1 MNSKKKESSQK
12 PKQKQEKKNNNN
24 KISNEK
30 EKLESNNE
38 SLNSTYNIL
47 RINCIENIPSSIE
60 DIFTLKELNLLALCR
75 SDNTIEIWT
84 TNSWVQLF
92 KFPGFKNI
100 QTRRIWMTYK
110 SASNIIE
117 NENIFNNLRLF
128 TIGLNG
134 YFIEWSFET
143 LLPKYTYQNNG
154 GAIWD
159 FKIKNKL
166 CLLASDDGAVRIIQI
181 KKNEEPFIVKQFEK
195 SRSKILSIC
204 FENSTNNI
212 FYTGHS
218 NGVINKWDLK
228 IGKILTTVNTN
239 INIKNN
245 EEKNLIWSICS
256 INTKYLF
263 AGDSNGHLLI
273 LDMQIGNITQEIKE
287 HNGDILTI
295 CFNNNLEKPII
306 YYSGVDSLI
315 GCIKFDKKNNNFIFA
330 SSFRGQSHDVNT
342 LSLIDDDKLLSGG
355 KTTDI
360 CIYHLLNGGNLYQKY
375 DKKVN
380 TNIKRHISPFEHKI
394 NYYIT
399 NPNKDKIFYILH
411 QKSDYVDLWNVNM
424 NNQINT
430 FVAKIYK
437 SKKVEGNI
445 ISSNISFDAK
455 IMAISYEKIIVV
467 FKYVL
472 NSNEIKKIG
481 IIKHQAN
488 YIYINTKYQI
498 IFLSQKENKL
508 FVFDLTEKEGNNNK
522 YELTENKTI
531 QLPKNSEISMSHILN
546 INNLNKNDINKNQLI
561 LSSNYNENNNMA
573 IYSTL
578 NKQLYCISL
587 NDNLCES
594 LPHPDK
600 YITKISFSS
609 DNKTIILIDENNYI
623 YLIEIATKKF
633 DDWTNK
639 RIKSEDYPLNY
650 IKWYN
655 KIFGIC
661 PLEPNKYIL
670 YTDYNYIILDTK
682 KEIPPQCIIEKNKM
696 DKYIYS
702 DFDKLIKEYHRI
714 LFEEEYKPD
723 NPLAKENKSIF
734 LPVDTNKEKNIF
746 NLQNNNFKITTRFNS
761 IMLMKMI
768 SNGEDNNEEKE
779 KYLLVI
785 ENDWNN
791 IVKSFPGAL
800 VKHRYGQ

>member
-1 MNSKKKESSQK
+1 MKNKRKNSSQK
-12 PKQKQEKKNNNN
+12 PKQNQDKKTNN

-30 EKLESNNE
+30 EKLEPINE
-38 SLNSTYNIL
+38 SIIFTYNIL

>member
-1 MNSKKKESSQK
+1 MKNKRKNSSQK
-12 PKQKQEKKNNNN
+12 PKQNQDKKTNN

-30 EKLESNNE
+30 EKLEPINE
-38 SLNSTYNIL
+38 SIIFTYNIL

-702 DFDKLIKEYHRI
+702 DFEKLIKEYHRI

>member
-1 MNSKKKESSQK
+1 MNSQKKESSQK

-84 TNSWVQLF
+84 TNSWIQLC
-92 KFPGFKNI
+92 KFPGLKNI
-100 QTRRIWMTYK
+100 QTRRIWMIYK
-110 SASNIIE
+110 STSPIND
-117 NENIFNNLRLF
+117 NIFNNLRLF

-143 LLPKYTYQNNG
+143 LLPKYTYQNTG

-181 KKNEEPFIVKQFEK
+181 KKNEEPFIIKQFEK

-218 NGVINKWDLK
+218 NGVINKWNLK
-228 IGKILTTVNTN
+228 TGQILTTINTGLN
-239 INIKNN
+239 TKNK

-256 INTKYLF
+256 INTQYLF
-263 AGDSNGHLLI
+263 AGDSNGRLLV
-273 LDMQIGNITQEIKE
+273 LDMQVGNITQEIKE

-295 CFNNNLEKPII
+295 CFNNNLEQPII

-315 GCIKFDKKNNNFIFA
+315 GCIKFDKKNNNFIFV

-342 LSLIDDDKLLSGG
+342 LSLVDNNILLSGG
-355 KTTDI
+355 NTTDI
-360 CIYHLLNGGNLYQKY
+360 CIYHLFNGGNLYQKY
-375 DKKVN
+375 EKKVN
-380 TNIKRHISPFEHKI
+380 TNIKRHISPFEHRI
-394 NYYIT
+394 NYFVT
-399 NPNKDKIFYILH
+399 EPNKDKIFFILH
-411 QKSDYVDLWNVNM
+411 QKLDYVDLWNVNM

-437 SKKVEGNI
+437 SKNVEGNI

-455 IMAISYEKIIVV
+455 IIAISYDKIIVV
-467 FKYVL
+467 FKYDL
-472 NSNEIKKIG
+472 NLNEIKKIG
-481 IIKHQAN
+481 KIKHQAN

-508 FVFDLTEKEGNNNK
+508 FIYDLNEKEENNK
-522 YELTENKTI
+522 YELTENKNI
-531 QLPKNSEISMSHILN
+531 QLPKINEINISHILN
-546 INNLNKNDINKNQLI
+546 INNDNKNQLI
-561 LSSNYNENNNMA
+561 LNSNYNEKNNML

-578 NKQLYCISL
+578 NKQLYSIDL
-587 NDNLCES
+587 NDNLYES

-600 YITKISFSS
+600 YITKISFST

-623 YLIEIATKKF
+623 YLIDIATKKF
-633 DDWTNK
+633 DNWTNK
-639 RIKSEDYPLNY
+639 RIKNEDYPLNY

-670 YTDYNYIILDTK
+670 YTDYNYIIFDTQ

-702 DFDKLIKEYHRI
+702 DFERLIKEYHRI
-714 LFEEEYKPD
+714 LFEEEYRPN
-723 NPLAKENKSIF
+723 NPLVKENKSIF
-734 LPVDTNKEKNIF
+734 LPVEINREKNYF
-746 NLQNNNFKITTRFNS
+746 NLQNNNFKITSRFNS

-768 SNGEDNNEEKE
+768 SKEEGNNEEKD

-800 VKHRYGQ
+800 VKYNYGQ

>member
-1 MNSKKKESSQK
+1 MNSQKKESSQK

-38 SLNSTYNIL
+38 SINSTYNIL

-84 TNSWVQLF
+84 TNSWIQLC
-92 KFPGFKNI
+92 KFPGLKNI
-100 QTRRIWMTYK
+100 QTRRIWMIYK
-110 SASNIIE
+110 STSPIND
-117 NENIFNNLRLF
+117 NIFNNLRLF

-143 LLPKYTYQNNG
+143 LLPKYTYQNTG

-181 KKNEEPFIVKQFEK
+181 KKNEEPFIIKQFEK

-218 NGVINKWDLK
+218 NGVINKWNLK
-228 IGKILTTVNTN
+228 TGQILTTINTGLN
-239 INIKNN
+239 TKNK

-256 INTKYLF
+256 INTQYLF
-263 AGDSNGHLLI
+263 AGDSNGRLLV
-273 LDMQIGNITQEIKE
+273 LDMQVGNITQEIKE

-295 CFNNNLEKPII
+295 CFNNNLEQPII

-315 GCIKFDKKNNNFIFA
+315 GCIKFDKKNNNFIFV

-342 LSLIDDDKLLSGG
+342 LSLVDNNILLSGG
-355 KTTDI
+355 NTTDI
-360 CIYHLLNGGNLYQKY
+360 CIYHLFNGGNLYQKY
-375 DKKVN
+375 EKKVN
-380 TNIKRHISPFEHKI
+380 TNIKRHISPFEHRI
-394 NYYIT
+394 NYFVT
-399 NPNKDKIFYILH
+399 EPNKDKIFFILH
-411 QKSDYVDLWNVNM
+411 QKLDYVDLWNVNM

-437 SKKVEGNI
+437 SKNVEGNI

-455 IMAISYEKIIVV
+455 IIAISYDKIIVV
-467 FKYVL
+467 FKYDL
-472 NSNEIKKIG
+472 NLNEIKKIG
-481 IIKHQAN
+481 KIKHQAN

-508 FVFDLTEKEGNNNK
+508 FIYDLNEKEENNK
-522 YELTENKTI
+522 YELTENKNI
-531 QLPKNSEISMSHILN
+531 QLPKINEINISHILN
-546 INNLNKNDINKNQLI
+546 INNDNKNQLI
-561 LSSNYNENNNMA
+561 LNSNYNEKNNML

-578 NKQLYCISL
+578 NKQLYSIDL
-587 NDNLCES
+587 NDNLYES

-600 YITKISFSS
+600 YITKISFST

-623 YLIEIATKKF
+623 YLIDIATKKF
-633 DDWTNK
+633 DNWTNK
-639 RIKSEDYPLNY
+639 RIKNEDYPLNY

-670 YTDYNYIILDTK
+670 YTDYNYIIFDTQ

-702 DFDKLIKEYHRI
+702 DFERLIKEYHRI
-714 LFEEEYKPD
+714 LFEEEYRPN
-723 NPLAKENKSIF
+723 NPLVKENKSIF
-734 LPVDTNKEKNIF
+734 LPVEINREKNYF
-746 NLQNNNFKITTRFNS
+746 NLQNNNFKITSRFNS

-768 SNGEDNNEEKE
+768 SKEEGNNEEKD

-800 VKHRYGQ
+800 VKYNYGQ

>member
-1 MNSKKKESSQK
+1 MNSQKKESSQK

-84 TNSWVQLF
+84 TNSWIQLC
-92 KFPGFKNI
+92 KFPGLKNI
-100 QTRRIWMTYK
+100 QTRRIWMIYK
-110 SASNIIE
+110 STSPIND
-117 NENIFNNLRLF
+117 NIFNNLRLF

-143 LLPKYTYQNNG
+143 LLPKYTYQNTG

-181 KKNEEPFIVKQFEK
+181 KKNEEPFIIKQFEK

-218 NGVINKWDLK
+218 NGVINKWNLK
-228 IGKILTTVNTN
+228 TGQILTTINTGLN
-239 INIKNN
+239 TKNK

-256 INTKYLF
+256 INTQYLF
-263 AGDSNGHLLI
+263 AGDSNGRLLV
-273 LDMQIGNITQEIKE
+273 LDMQVGNITQEIKE

-295 CFNNNLEKPII
+295 CFNNNLEQPII

-315 GCIKFDKKNNNFIFA
+315 GCIKFDKKNNNFIFV

-342 LSLIDDDKLLSGG
+342 LSLVDNNILLSGG
-355 KTTDI
+355 NTTDI
-360 CIYHLLNGGNLYQKY
+360 CIYHLFNGGNLYQKY
-375 DKKVN
+375 EKKVN
-380 TNIKRHISPFEHKI
+380 TNIKRHISPFEHRI
-394 NYYIT
+394 NYFVT
-399 NPNKDKIFYILH
+399 EPNKDKIFFILH
-411 QKSDYVDLWNVNM
+411 QKLDYVDLWNVNM

-437 SKKVEGNI
+437 SKNVEGNI

-455 IMAISYEKIIVV
+455 IIAISYDKIIVV
-467 FKYVL
+467 FKYDL
-472 NSNEIKKIG
+472 NLNEIKKIG
-481 IIKHQAN
+481 KIKHQAN

-508 FVFDLTEKEGNNNK
+508 FIYDLSEKEENNK
-522 YELTENKTI
+522 YELTENKNI
-531 QLPKNSEISMSHILN
+531 QLPKNNEINISHILN
-546 INNLNKNDINKNQLI
+546 INNDSKNQLI
-561 LSSNYNENNNMA
+561 LNSNFNEKNNML

-578 NKQLYCISL
+578 NKQLYSIDL
-587 NDNLCES
+587 NDNLYES

-600 YITKISFSS
+600 YITKISFST

-623 YLIEIATKKF
+623 YLIDIATKKF
-633 DDWTNK
+633 DNWTNK
-639 RIKSEDYPLNY
+639 RIKNEDYPLNY

-670 YTDYNYIILDTK
+670 YTDYNYIIFDTL

-702 DFDKLIKEYHRI
+702 DFERLIKEYHRI
-714 LFEEEYKPD
+714 LFEEEYRPN
-723 NPLAKENKSIF
+723 NPLVKENKSIF
-734 LPVDTNKEKNIF
+734 LPVEINREKNYF
-746 NLQNNNFKITTRFNS
+746 NLQNNNFKITSRFNS

-768 SNGEDNNEEKE
+768 SKEEGNNEEKD

-800 VKHRYGQ
+800 VKYNYGQ

>member
-1 MNSKKKESSQK
+1 MNNKKKESSQK

-38 SLNSTYNIL
+38 SINSTYNIL

-84 TNSWVQLF
+84 TNSWIQLC
-92 KFPGFKNI
+92 KFPGLKNI
-100 QTRRIWMTYK
+100 QTRRIWMIYK
-110 SASNIIE
+110 STSPIND
-117 NENIFNNLRLF
+117 NIFNNLRLF

-143 LLPKYTYQNNG
+143 LLPKYTYQNTG

-181 KKNEEPFIVKQFEK
+181 KKNEEPFIIKQFEK

-218 NGVINKWDLK
+218 NGVINKWNLK
-228 IGKILTTVNTN
+228 TGQILTTINTGLN
-239 INIKNN
+239 TKNK

-256 INTKYLF
+256 INTQYLF
-263 AGDSNGHLLI
+263 AGDSNGRLLV
-273 LDMQIGNITQEIKE
+273 LDMQVGNITQEIKE

-295 CFNNNLEKPII
+295 CFNNNLEQPII

-315 GCIKFDKKNNNFIFA
+315 GCIKFDKKNNNFIFV

-342 LSLIDDDKLLSGG
+342 LSLVDNNILLSGG
-355 KTTDI
+355 NTTDI
-360 CIYHLLNGGNLYQKY
+360 CIYHLFNGGNLYQKY
-375 DKKVN
+375 EKKVN
-380 TNIKRHISPFEHKI
+380 TNIKRHISPFEHRI
-394 NYYIT
+394 NYFVT
-399 NPNKDKIFYILH
+399 EPNKDKIFFILH
-411 QKSDYVDLWNVNM
+411 QKLDYVDLWNVNM

-437 SKKVEGNI
+437 SKNVEGNI

-455 IMAISYEKIIVV
+455 IIAISYDKIIVV
-467 FKYVL
+467 FKYDL
-472 NSNEIKKIG
+472 NLNEIKKIG
-481 IIKHQAN
+481 KIKHQAN

-508 FVFDLTEKEGNNNK
+508 FIYDLNEKEENNK
-522 YELTENKTI
+522 YELTENKNI
-531 QLPKNSEISMSHILN
+531 QLPKNNEINISHILN
-546 INNLNKNDINKNQLI
+546 INNDSKNQLI
-561 LSSNYNENNNMA
+561 LNSNFNEKNNML

-578 NKQLYCISL
+578 SKQLYSIDL
-587 NDNLCES
+587 NDNLYES

-600 YITKISFSS
+600 YITKISFST

-623 YLIEIATKKF
+623 YLIDIATKKF
-633 DDWTNK
+633 DNWTNK
-639 RIKSEDYPLNY
+639 RIKNEDYPLNY

-670 YTDYNYIILDTK
+670 YTDYNYIIFDTQ

-702 DFDKLIKEYHRI
+702 DFERLIKEYHRI
-714 LFEEEYKPD
+714 LFEEEYRPN
-723 NPLAKENKSIF
+723 NPLVKENKSIF
-734 LPVDTNKEKNIF
+734 LPVEINREKNYF
-746 NLQNNNFKITTRFNS
+746 NLQNNNFKITSRFNS

-768 SNGEDNNEEKE
+768 AKEEGNNEEKD

-800 VKHRYGQ
+800 VKYNYGQ